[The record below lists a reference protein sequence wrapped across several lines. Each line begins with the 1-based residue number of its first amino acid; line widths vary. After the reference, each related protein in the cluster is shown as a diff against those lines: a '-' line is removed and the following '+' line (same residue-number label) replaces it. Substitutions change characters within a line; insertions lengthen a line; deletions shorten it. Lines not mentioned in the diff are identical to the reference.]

1 MFIVGFTSP
10 GGTSDED
17 ENFVDNPAFIVIIVL
32 GGVGVV
38 VAVAIAVIVIISRHH
53 NNKSNN
59 EWREPHIHRLG
70 VRYLCWNNFKHN
82 A

>member
-1 MFIVGFTSP
+1 MHVYIAMFIVGFTST
-10 GGTSDED
+10 GGPSDED
-17 ENFVDNPAFIVIIVL
+17 EDFVDNPAFIVIVVL
-32 GGVGVV
+32 GGVGII

-70 VRYLCWNNFKHN
+70 VR
-82 A
+82 